1 MATPLTKPSDLTA
14 NNYKKAR
21 ILALNENVEEDVT
34 LLVEGTIVNCF
45 ISYCPYE
52 IEVGNLYDV
61 ELTMNLA
68 DDYELELAE
77 PSGVLAVKTDPGFTY
92 LLYGE
97 LYDDKFLTFTSLN
110 DEGIHYDHPDCNEH
124 FVRLKVERI
133 DASFR

>member
-21 ILALNENVEEDVT
+21 VLALNEHVEEDVT

-52 IEVGNLYDV
+52 IEVGKLYDV

-68 DDYELELAE
+68 DDYELEPVE
-77 PSGVLAVKTDPGFTY
+77 PCGFSAVKIDPGFTY
-92 LLYGE
+92 LL
-97 LYDDKFLTFTSLN
+97 
-110 DEGIHYDHPDCNEH
+110 
-124 FVRLKVERI
+124 
-133 DASFR
+133 

>member
-1 MATPLTKPSDLTA
+1 MATLLTKPSDLTA
-14 NNYKKAR
+14 SNYKKAR
-21 ILALNENVEEDVT
+21 ILAFNEHVEEDVT
-34 LLVEGTIVNCF
+34 LLVDGTVVNCF

-52 IEVGNLYDV
+52 IEVGKFYDV

-68 DDYELELAE
+68 DDYELDPVE
-77 PSGVLAVKTDPGFTY
+77 PSGLSAVKIDPGFTY